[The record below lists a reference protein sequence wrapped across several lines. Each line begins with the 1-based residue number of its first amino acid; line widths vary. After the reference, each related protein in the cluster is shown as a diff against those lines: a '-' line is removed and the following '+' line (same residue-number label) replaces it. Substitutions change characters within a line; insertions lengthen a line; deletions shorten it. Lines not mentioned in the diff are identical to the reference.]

1 MGSFLRQLLMA
12 VASPLVAPSTPETP
26 IVVHTQ
32 SLSKNAPPGV
42 CILPEILHRHVR
54 TTSTKTE
61 NSQSF
66 KTNNSN
72 TVHFLKMGKWGRGI
86 VSYQLLHAV
95 LWKPMKG
102 KEKCVSL
109 MHIVYFENIFPRNC
123 HLLCNVF
130 TFSI

>member
-1 MGSFLRQLLMA
+1 MA

-42 CILPEILHRHVR
+42 CILPEILHRYVR
-54 TTSTKTE
+54 TTSTKTK

-72 TVHFLKMGKWGRGI
+72 IVHFLKIEKLGWGI
-86 VSYQLLHAV
+86 VSCQLLQLVFRFAV
-95 LWKPMKG
+95 AQERLKPIKG
-102 KEKCVSL
+102 KEKCMTLSL
-109 MHIVYFENIFPRNC
+109 IHVLYYENI
-123 HLLCNVF
+123 V
-130 TFSI
+130 S